1 MGFERKNM
9 LSLITD
15 FFRNY
20 GDIGSVMPPTQFYNE
35 TWMLRFML
43 DRLAK
48 NREIQ
53 HDLCFA
59 PYASWYSE
67 ALLASRFLP
76 EQRGDSKAESYT
88 HADGV
93 VGHFTVDT
101 GKRAKIRLLPEAKQF
116 VVIEAK
122 LGSPLSAGTTNVP
135 GYDQAAR
142 NVACIAHL
150 LGDSNIIPSSFDSL
164 AFFVVAP
171 EEKICTGMFTELLQK
186 DSIENKVRRRVEQY
200 GPKYQDW
207 FNDRFLPVIHHIK
220 IKALSWESLLNVL
233 PCNTDTASL
242 AEFYEMCLNCNLPQQ
257 RWRKT
262 GRYPV

>member
-1 MGFERKNM
+1 M
-9 LSLITD
+9 LALIAD

-35 TWMLRFML
+35 TWMLRLML
-43 DRLAK
+43 DRFAE

-93 VGHFTVDT
+93 VGHFMVDA

-122 LGSPLSAGTTNVP
+122 LGSPLSAGTANSP

-150 LGDSNIIPSSFDSL
+150 LDDGNIMPSTFDSL

-171 EEKICTGMFTELLQK
+171 EEKISTGMFTQLLQK

-207 FNDRFLPVIHHIK
+207 FNDKFLPVLHHIK

-233 PCNTDTASL
+233 PRNTDTASL
-242 AEFYEMCLNCNLPQQ
+242 AGFYEKCLDYNLPQQ
-257 RWRKT
+257 RG
-262 GRYPV
+262 GR